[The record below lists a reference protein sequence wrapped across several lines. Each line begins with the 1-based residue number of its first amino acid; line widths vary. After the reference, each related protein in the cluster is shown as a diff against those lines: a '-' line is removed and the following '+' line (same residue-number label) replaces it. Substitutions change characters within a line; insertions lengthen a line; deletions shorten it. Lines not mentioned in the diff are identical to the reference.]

1 MDKNSLTTLGVVIA
15 PLVLGI
21 DGRLKQ
27 PSDSSRRW
35 LCWVMPLLTVSY
47 VRKFGSCWALVI

>member
-1 MDKNSLTTLGVVIA
+1 MIDKNSLTTLGVVIA

-27 PSDSSRRW
+27 PSDWSQRW

-47 VRKFGSCWALVI
+47 VRNLGAAGHS